1 MLPSDITI
9 LLIEDHPA
17 EAQLIRELLEGSMLD
32 SFRVAHADT
41 LHHGLQSLTQNLFQ
55 LILLD
60 LNLPDSQGLATLHAV
75 RAAHPRLPIIIL
87 TNLDDKELALEGVR
101 CGAQDFLVKT
111 VLQMDP
117 GDFLSRSVQYAI
129 ERHRTHVQLEE
140 SQSGFRH
147 LVEKVVDGMLVVDR
161 AGMVRFC
168 NPAVDAIFGRRAL
181 QVGDEFGFLV
191 VTGETTELDIVPV
204 GGMERRVV
212 EMRVA
217 QIHWEGET
225 AYLASL
231 RDITQRKKVEEE
243 LRRAKLAA
251 EQANQAKSQFLAMM
265 SHEIRTPM
273 NAIIGMADLIS
284 QEVLSENHAQA
295 MTIIKDSGQALLTL
309 INDIL
314 DLAKIESG
322 EIHMELELFS
332 PRDLLE
338 SVYNIMRVPA
348 ERQKGLRLT
357 CQVMPTV
364 SKAVQADYRR
374 IRQVLINLVG
384 NAIKF
389 TEQGEIRIAVEQDPA
404 FPESRLLFSVADTGI
419 GISADKLG
427 AIFGVFVQADAS
439 IYGKYGG
446 TGLGLAISK
455 RLVEIMQGTIWAES
469 TPGQGSVFYLSIP
482 APVLENAPTQDG
494 VEPVLEIAPLSIA
507 LPAAVAFSGVEME
520 RRLKGMTVLMVE
532 DDPLNQLV
540 ILKMLKKIGCC
551 PDLAANGREALEM
564 IAAKEYALVLM
575 DVQMPEMDGL
585 TAVRILRER
594 ERETGQK
601 IPRKVIAMTAFAMA
615 EDRQR
620 CLEAGMDDFLCK
632 PIRNHDLTAM
642 LFRWLG
648 GDRNAFERSDAS
660 DAESPNG

>member
-1 MLPSDITI
+1 MLPSAIAI

-17 EAQLIRELLEGSMLD
+17 EAQLIRELLEGSLLD

-41 LHHGLQSLTQNLFQ
+41 LRHGLQVLDQECFQ
-55 LILLD
+55 LVLLD
-60 LNLPDSQGLATLHAV
+60 LNLPDSQGLETLHAV
-75 RAAHPRLPIIIL
+75 RVAHPRLPIVIL
-87 TNLDDKELALEGVR
+87 TNLDDKALALEGVR

-147 LVEKVVDGMLVVDR
+147 LVEKVVDGILVVDR
-161 AGMVRFC
+161 TGMVRFC
-168 NPAVDAIFGRRAL
+168 NPAVDEIFGRRAL
-181 QVGDEFGFLV
+181 RVGDEFGFLV

-204 GGMERRVV
+204 GRMERRVV

-217 QIHWEGET
+217 QIQWEGET

-243 LRRAKLAA
+243 LRRAKIAA
-251 EQANQAKSQFLAMM
+251 EQANQAKSRFLAMM

-284 QEVLSENHAQA
+284 QERLPEDHAQA

-314 DLAKIESG
+314 DLAKIEAG
-322 EIHMELELFS
+322 EVHMQAELFS
-332 PRDLLE
+332 PQDLLE

-348 ERQKGLRLT
+348 ERQKGLRLA
-357 CQVMPTV
+357 CQVMPSV
-364 SKAVQADYRR
+364 SRAVQADYRR

-389 TEQGEIRIAVEQDPA
+389 TEQGGIRVVVEQDPA
-404 FPESRLLFSVADTGI
+404 FQESRLLFSVVDSGI
-419 GISADKLG
+419 GIPADKLG

-439 IYGKYGG
+439 IYSKYGG

-455 RLVEIMQGTIWAES
+455 RLVEVMQGTLWAES
-469 TPGQGSVFYLSIP
+469 TPGQGSVFCFSIP
-482 APVLENAPTQDG
+482 APTLENTPTRDG
-494 VEPVLEIAPLSIA
+494 LEPVQEIAPVSVALSGS
-507 LPAAVAFSGVEME
+507 VSFSGVGLE
-520 RRLKGMTVLMVE
+520 RRLAGIPVLMVE

-540 ILKMLKKIGCC
+540 ILKMLKKIGCS

-564 IAAKEYALVLM
+564 IMAKEYALILM

-594 ERETGQK
+594 ERETGRT
-601 IPRKVIAMTAFAMA
+601 PLKVIAMTAFAME
-615 EDRQR
+615 EDRQS
-620 CLEAGMDDFLCK
+620 CLDVGMDDFLCK
-632 PIRNHDLTAM
+632 PIRNHDLAEM
-642 LFRWLG
+642 LFRWLDG
-648 GDRNAFERSDAS
+648 NEPDT
-660 DAESPNG
+660 